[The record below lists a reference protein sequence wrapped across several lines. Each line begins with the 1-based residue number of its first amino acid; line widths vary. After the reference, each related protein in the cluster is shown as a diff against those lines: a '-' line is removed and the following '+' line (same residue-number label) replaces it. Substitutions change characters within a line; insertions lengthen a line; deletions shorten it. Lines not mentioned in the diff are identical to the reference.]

1 MTVGVIMPMIALSEV
16 GCDKVAVRRT
26 CLNAGR
32 QKVNQPNVAPMGVT
46 SPRLQ
51 SWVVDSDRGG
61 REMTFKLFKVTL
73 RGGINPGSTDYN
85 ASFVVAE
92 SPDAAYQAVRDFL
105 DNNNLCYDDER
116 ELKSI
121 ELLAEDREY
130 PACRTMLFLAEA
142 LP

>member
-1 MTVGVIMPMIALSEV
+1 
-16 GCDKVAVRRT
+16 
-26 CLNAGR
+26 
-32 QKVNQPNVAPMGVT
+32 
-46 SPRLQ
+46 
-51 SWVVDSDRGG
+51 
-61 REMTFKLFKVTL
+61 MTFKLFKVTL

-85 ASFVVAE
+85 TSFVVAE

-105 DNNNLCYDDER
+105 DNNNLCHDYER

-142 LP
+142 RS